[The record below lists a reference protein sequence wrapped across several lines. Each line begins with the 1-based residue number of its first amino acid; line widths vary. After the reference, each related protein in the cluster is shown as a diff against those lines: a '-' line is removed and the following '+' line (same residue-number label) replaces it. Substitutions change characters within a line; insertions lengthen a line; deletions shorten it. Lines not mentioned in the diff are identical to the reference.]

1 MNKHSRQTILG
12 RLGTAASAALI
23 AVAALLVAP
32 VGPAHAQDMAD
43 SFAVQGTVD
52 REGVLRLST
61 TLTFRDSAPATLT
74 QRIETKRDTMDFTS
88 YRFDVSDVTAKA
100 GDLDLAPQVS
110 TDGDYKVITIDGA
123 KAGSTPITIG
133 YTVRGAAH
141 QGAEVAGRERITTVD
156 WRVLQGLSVGV
167 RSASGTIVVPTRITS
182 VDCRSGAPADP
193 QPCSLWAG
201 GTHDAPNPYFE
212 DGARGPGEVIWL
224 SFGASSSAIAANEQ
238 LELKWTLDRAFST
251 DPLPLGAG
259 LGALLLGGLGLYG
272 LHRTKGKDQLEK
284 AEPTLAADFVP
295 TGAGESEFVTY
306 DAVRPGQVGTLLDE
320 RVDPV
325 DVAATVLDLAVG
337 GHLVITELDTPPRAP
352 LDWTFQRT
360 DADHSGLRPYERT
373 LLDAIAPVDGT
384 TVTVSQISKP
394 IMDVIPDV
402 QDELYGDAV
411 AKGWFVARPDDTRDR
426 WGLAGWV
433 ALGVALVALGLLVAF
448 SHFGLLGLSLVAL
461 ALGLVYIAQRMPRRT
476 AAGASLYQGL
486 QVLAMSLRTQP
497 VAEISKDKAYQQ
509 ISKVLPF
516 AVVLGGSERWLDAM
530 VAADDDHATPDP
542 TDLSWYRAPGD
553 WHLADLPRSL
563 KALVTT
569 IEGELYGRR

>member
-1 MNKHSRQTILG
+1 MNKHSQRTVLG
-12 RLGTAASAALI
+12 RLGTAAAAALI
-23 AVAALLVAP
+23 SVGTLLIAP
-32 VGPAHAQDMAD
+32 VNPAHAQEMAD
-43 SFAVQGTVD
+43 SYLVEGTVD
-52 REGVLRLST
+52 REGVLKLAT
-61 TLTFRDSAPATLT
+61 TLTFPDAAPATLT

-88 YRFDVSDVTAKA
+88 YLFDISDVTAKA
-100 GDLDLAPQVS
+100 GDVDLAPQV
-110 TDGDYKVITIDGA
+110 TVDGDYKVITIDGS

-141 QGAEVAGRERITTVD
+141 QGAEVAGRDRTTTLD

-167 RSASGTIVVPTRITS
+167 RAASGTIVVPTRISS

-224 SFGASSSAIAANEQ
+224 SFGAPASAIAANEQ
-238 LELKWTLDRAFST
+238 IDLKWTLDRAFSA
-251 DPLPLGAG
+251 DPLPLGVG
-259 LGALLLGGLGLYG
+259 LGALALGGLALYG
-272 LHRTKGKDQLEK
+272 LHRTKGKDVLEK
-284 AEPTLAADFVP
+284 AQPTLVADFVP
-295 TGAGESEFVTY
+295 TAAGESEFVTY
-306 DAVRPGQVGTLLDE
+306 DAIRPGQVGTLLDE

-325 DVAATVLDLAVG
+325 DITATILDLAVH

-360 DADHSGLRPYERT
+360 DADHSRLRPYERT

-384 TVTVSQISKP
+384 TVTASQISQP
-394 IMDVIPDV
+394 ITDVIPAV
-402 QDELYGDAV
+402 QDELYGDTV
-411 AKGWFVARPDDTRDR
+411 AKGWFAARPDDIRDR
-426 WGLAGWV
+426 WGLAGWI
-433 ALGVALVALGLLVAF
+433 ALGLALVALGLLVAF

-486 QVLAMSLRTQP
+486 QVLALSLRTQP
-497 VAEISKDKAYQQ
+497 VDEIPKGKAYQQ

-516 AVVLGGSERWLDAM
+516 AIVLGGTERWLDALT
-530 VAADDDHATPDP
+530 AADNDHDTPDP
-542 TDLSWYRAPGD
+542 NDLSWYRAPD
-553 WHLADLPRSL
+553 NWHLADLPRSL
-563 KALVTT
+563 KAFVTT